1 MAIIVAP
8 FGVVTADA
16 AAMVFSARMCR
27 PEDRGQRVE
36 NSAAA
41 FVPSSL
47 GKCLQTA
54 ANSRL
59 TAHRREQCP
68 MACRRQHATP
78 ATPAT
83 PAFPAIATAAATF
96 GGRGSKSGEEGHYGL
111 VRGWPCADERG
122 DIGSSPPLDA
132 SVATRAQ
139 VRRLAQMQHERDAHA
154 VLHAQRLEEPA
165 RDVLAVGVA
174 VAEPVR
180 VRHEQQLAHCRRGD
194 GQLGADVD
202 GDRPVYLASG
212 VKLFLLI
219 ELYRLKHL
227 SQQFRHQLRRKSV

>member
-1 MAIIVAP
+1 MWECIDQADLCNCILPGQPLSATLVRPASTALARSQRGPFNGWVECPRLLQACDVPAGAPFERLGLGRCLGRSMLSSEPPMEATSLLRWAAIGRWRSAAWLVPIAIIVAP

-16 AAMVFSARMCR
+16 SAMVFSARMCR

-47 GKCLQTA
+47 DKCLQTA

-83 PAFPAIATAAATF
+83 PAIATAAATF
-96 GGRGSKSGEEGHYGL
+96 GSRGSKSSEEGHYGL
-111 VRGWPCADERG
+111 V
-122 DIGSSPPLDA
+122 
-132 SVATRAQ
+132 
-139 VRRLAQMQHERDAHA
+139 
-154 VLHAQRLEEPA
+154 
-165 RDVLAVGVA
+165 
-174 VAEPVR
+174 
-180 VRHEQQLAHCRRGD
+180 
-194 GQLGADVD
+194 
-202 GDRPVYLASG
+202 
-212 VKLFLLI
+212 
-219 ELYRLKHL
+219 
-227 SQQFRHQLRRKSV
+227 

>member
-1 MAIIVAP
+1 MEATSLLRWAAIGRWRSAAWLVPMAIIVAP

-16 AAMVFSARMCR
+16 SAMVFSARMCR

-83 PAFPAIATAAATF
+83 PAVPAIATAAATF

-139 VRRLAQMQHERDAHA
+139 VRRLAQMQHERDAQG
-154 VLHAQRLEEPA
+154 LRILLA
-165 RDVLAVGVA
+165 RGM
-174 VAEPVR
+174 E
-180 VRHEQQLAHCRRGD
+180 RRGD
-194 GQLGADVD
+194 QRRD
-202 GDRPVYLASG
+202 
-212 VKLFLLI
+212 
-219 ELYRLKHL
+219 ELP
-227 SQQFRHQLRRKSV
+227 

>member
-1 MAIIVAP
+1 MEATSLLRWAAIGRWRSAAWLVPMAIIVAP

-59 TAHRREQCP
+59 TANRREQCP

-83 PAFPAIATAAATF
+83 PAVPAIATAAATF

-139 VRRLAQMQHERDAHA
+139 VRRLAQMQHERDAQG
-154 VLHAQRLEEPA
+154 LRILLA
-165 RDVLAVGVA
+165 RGM
-174 VAEPVR
+174 E
-180 VRHEQQLAHCRRGD
+180 RRGD
-194 GQLGADVD
+194 QRRD
-202 GDRPVYLASG
+202 
-212 VKLFLLI
+212 
-219 ELYRLKHL
+219 ELP
-227 SQQFRHQLRRKSV
+227 